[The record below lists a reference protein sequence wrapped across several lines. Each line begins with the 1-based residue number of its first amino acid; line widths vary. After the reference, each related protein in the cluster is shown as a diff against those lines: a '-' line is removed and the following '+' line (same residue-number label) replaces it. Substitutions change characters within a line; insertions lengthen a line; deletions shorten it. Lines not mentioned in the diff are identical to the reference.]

1 MRADCA
7 TPKPWPQSQNMLLK
21 IAEMHR
27 FKAILFDLDGT
38 LVDSAPDIR
47 AAINRVLARKG
58 RRPLDLPEVV
68 SMIGDGAPK
77 LVERAFRRTGE
88 PYPADQIDVLTQV
101 FVDFYDGHGSTLTR
115 VFPGVVQALKSQKEA
130 GVLLGI
136 CTNKPQGPT
145 EQILEGLGLAP
156 FIDASIGGD
165 VLPKR
170 KPDASHPLAVLNKL
184 GVTPADAVMVG
195 DSPNDVNAGKN
206 AGLPTIA
213 VSFGYTRVPPP
224 EMGADIL
231 IDHFDELQEAL
242 SKLT

>member
-1 MRADCA
+1 V
-7 TPKPWPQSQNMLLK
+7 LLK
-21 IAEMHR
+21 IADMHR

-77 LVERAFRRTGE
+77 LVERAFKKTGK
-88 PYPADQIDVLTQV
+88 PYSDDQIAILTGV
-101 FVDFYDGHGSTLTR
+101 FVDFYDGHGSTLTK
-115 VFPGVVQALKSQKEA
+115 VFPGVLNALKQQKDA
-130 GVLLGI
+130 GVLNGI
-136 CTNKPQGPT
+136 CTNKPQMPT
-145 EQILEGLGLAP
+145 EQILAGMGLAP
-156 FIDASIGGD
+156 FIDAAIGGD
-165 VLPKR
+165 VLPKK
-170 KPDASHPLAVLNKL
+170 KPDASHPLAVLEKL
-184 GVTPADAVMVG
+184 GIAPEDAVMVG

-231 IDHFDELQEAL
+231 IDHFDQLAEAL
-242 SKLT
+242 TKLS